1 MYIKHSASGL
11 LRGCILFSVLNS
23 PTFCKSAASVLS
35 NQVSSPN
42 IFLLDKSRFWKCYQ
56 FMTCPHLGWI
66 ILCFVPWIYGYTSDQ
81 INLKISQSAGELPLA
96 QGVKLMAFTG
106 WMGSFLFGV
115 HIVWICRVIF
125 SCFYRLCVVSRV
137 SRFNR
142 FLLTRE
148 PMLIDLVNHLPLKF
162 RARTKQFLERK
173 HKGRLAPQNIV
184 FLVNYLNIIKVW
196 VCIRKKLPAVIISS
210 QSISELKK
218 EQERNSRLLIP
229 IPHELFVLIGSL
241 RYILAKWFYSHSL
254 V

>member
-1 MYIKHSASGL
+1 M
-11 LRGCILFSVLNS
+11 
-23 PTFCKSAASVLS
+23 
-35 NQVSSPN
+35 
-42 IFLLDKSRFWKCYQ
+42 
-56 FMTCPHLGWI
+56 
-66 ILCFVPWIYGYTSDQ
+66 
-81 INLKISQSAGELPLA
+81 
-96 QGVKLMAFTG
+96 
-106 WMGSFLFGV
+106 
-115 HIVWICRVIF
+115 
-125 SCFYRLCVVSRV
+125 SRV